1 MNSFEDSS
9 AIERTG
15 TPECVESLSSKAS
28 EDFQHFIAL
37 RELRYMRDP
46 QGSCPLEYGQQPLAQ
61 DSEARVLWMRA
72 SGRATLVSFTI
83 YHHTYTEDFP
93 APYNV
98 AWVELEEGPR
108 LIATVTGVPLDA
120 LAVGMRLQAAFEAS
134 GRLVFE
140 PAPSREQA

>member
-1 MNSFEDSS
+1 MNSFDESS
-9 AIERTG
+9 AVERTG
-15 TPECVESLSSKAS
+15 LPECVESVAGKAS
-28 EDFQHFIAL
+28 ADFLRFIAL

-46 QGSCPLEYGQQPLAQ
+46 QGSRPLGYGHAQ
-61 DSEARVLWMRA
+61 DGDARVQWVRA

-83 YHHTYTEDFP
+83 YHHTYTAGFP

-108 LIATVTGVPLDA
+108 LVATVTGLPLDA

-140 PAPSREQA
+140 AASSREQA

>member
-46 QGSCPLEYGQQPLAQ
+46 QGSCPLGYGHPQ
-61 DSEARVLWMRA
+61 DGDARVQWVRA

-83 YHHTYTEDFP
+83 YHHTYTADFP